1 MTDLRVYKIEYKP
14 FAGLLTIVSLL
25 SLSCIEGEVQVIG
38 DQDSGSYV
46 SGVAPI
52 SSGSSAVNGEASSGL
67 ITVSFIVEAENWT
80 PRVRTTQ

>member
-25 SLSCIEGEVQVIG
+25 SFSCIEGEVQVIG

-46 SGVAPI
+46 SG
-52 SSGSSAVNGEASSGL
+52 GTNKLRSSAVNEAVG
-67 ITVSFIVEAENWT
+67 
-80 PRVRTTQ
+80 